1 MWKGKYIPEA
11 CVEMGKNG
19 AIPEPTQ
26 SQYDCPLK
34 PITPEYAV
42 VTSIPVLRV
51 LLHLTRYALS
61 RNQRVETNL

>member
-1 MWKGKYIPEA
+1 MWKGRYIPEA

-26 SQYDCPLK
+26 SQYDRPLK
-34 PITPEYAV
+34 PINSEYAV

-51 LLHLTRYALS
+51 LLHLTR
-61 RNQRVETNL
+61 